1 MTYMAMSPLLF
12 VDDIVIFFGFIREQ
26 RSTEENMDI
35 YCKAT
40 GTEINMTKSSTMLDE
55 VSKGEKVQMVKLFQY
70 GCLEFRPWVKAPT
83 F

>member
-1 MTYMAMSPLLF
+1 MIYMAMSPLLF

-40 GTEINMTKSSTMLDE
+40 GTEINVTKS
-55 VSKGEKVQMVKLFQY
+55 
-70 GCLEFRPWVKAPT
+70 
-83 F
+83 